1 MNENIV
7 QQCIYQEQTSI
18 PHTHTTFSIYGNN
31 RIQSQ
36 VTKSYSVFLNVA
48 SNEHNNAV
56 INLCVSIMLQR
67 RRGAQGARLSQVRSS
82 GGSGWATME
91 TVHVLEAQVPSHADI
106 LVFSGLIVTSK

>member
-1 MNENIV
+1 MRILFSNVYIK
-7 QQCIYQEQTSI
+7 SKI
-18 PHTHTTFSIYGNN
+18 PSHIHTHNIFNV
-31 RIQSQ
+31 IQPLQSR

-106 LVFSGLIVTSK
+106 LIFSGLIVTSK